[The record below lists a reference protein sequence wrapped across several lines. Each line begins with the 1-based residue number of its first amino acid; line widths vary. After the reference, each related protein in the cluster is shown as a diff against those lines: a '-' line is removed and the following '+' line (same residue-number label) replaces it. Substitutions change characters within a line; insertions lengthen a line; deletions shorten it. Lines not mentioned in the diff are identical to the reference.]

1 LAREDNCGGAGGIV
15 IWLRRFEILL
25 RMLTRRDCEG
35 MFGVNSSSVDSLIGD
50 NRIWLAVVGSS
61 IAGKRSAASSV
72 TFGVTKGLCSPWEEL
87 VQW

>member
-1 LAREDNCGGAGGIV
+1 
-15 IWLRRFEILL
+15 
-25 RMLTRRDCEG
+25 
-35 MFGVNSSSVDSLIGD
+35 MFGVNSLVVDSSIGD

-87 VQW
+87 DPPMVEFIRSGGCERTGVWMGVLVGNRG